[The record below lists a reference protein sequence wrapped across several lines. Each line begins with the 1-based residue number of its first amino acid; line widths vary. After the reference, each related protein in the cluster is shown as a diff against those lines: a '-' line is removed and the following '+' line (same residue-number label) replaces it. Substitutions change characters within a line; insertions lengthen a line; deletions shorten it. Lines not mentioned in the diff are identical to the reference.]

1 MQLKLYNCIKK
12 GNLHAWGG
20 TVKTIG
26 IVANKGKP
34 EARIVARE
42 LLHLLEAKGAR
53 VVLDESIARSL
64 GRPELGL
71 PITQFG
77 GSVHLVC
84 VLGGDGTL
92 LGIAR
97 RLAGCSLPI
106 LGINLGTLG
115 FLSEAEPDNLPQAV
129 DNLLSGRYYIE
140 ERSMLEAKLVRRGD
154 ILGTYTAMND
164 IGIAKGSFCRIIQC
178 AVYLD
183 GQYVAT
189 FSGDGVI
196 VSSPTGSTAY
206 SLSAGGPIVAPN
218 VEMLLLTPVA
228 PHSLTARPMVFSAEQ
243 EIRIQVDAIHREM
256 GLSIDGQFGY
266 HLEGGDEIFVRKSP
280 YVTPLVKWQKDSFF
294 EAIRTKLQGEWE

>member
-1 MQLKLYNCIKK
+1 MKK
-12 GNLHAWGG
+12 
-20 TVKTIG
+20 IG
-26 IVANKGKP
+26 IIANKGKP

-42 LLHLLEAKGAR
+42 LLYLLEDRGAE
-53 VVLDESIARSL
+53 VFLDEHIASDL
-64 GRPELGL
+64 GRAELGTTVEG
-71 PITQFG
+71 IGKQAD
-77 GSVHLVC
+77 LVC

-97 RLAGCSLPI
+97 QLAGRSLPV

-115 FLSEAEPDNLPQAV
+115 FLSEAEPENLQHAV
-129 DNLLSGRYYIE
+129 DNLLLGKYDIE
-140 ERSMLEAKLVRRGD
+140 ERTMLEATLVRKEVG
-154 ILGTYTAMND
+154 LGTYTAMND

-183 GQYVAT
+183 NAYVAT

-196 VSSPTGSTAY
+196 VSTPTGSTAY

-218 VEMLLLTPVA
+218 VDMLLLTPVA
-228 PHSLTARPMVFSAEQ
+228 PHSLTARPMVLSGNEV
-243 EIRIQVDAIHREM
+243 IRIEVDAVHQEM

-266 HLEGGDEIFVRKSP
+266 RLEGGDQIFIKKSP
-280 YVTPLVKWQKDSFF
+280 YVTPLIKWKTGGFF

>member
-1 MQLKLYNCIKK
+1 M
-12 GNLHAWGG
+12 
-20 TVKTIG
+20 KTIG
-26 IVANKGKP
+26 IVGNKGKP

-42 LLHLLEAKGAR
+42 LVYLLEDRGAR
-53 VVLDESIARSL
+53 VLLDEQMASYVDRGDIGTSL
-64 GRPELGL
+64 EE
-71 PITQFG
+71 I
-77 GSVHLVC
+77 GSAAQLLC

-97 RLAGCSLPI
+97 RLAGCSVPI

-115 FLSEAEPDNLPQAV
+115 FLSEADPDDLPHAV
-129 DNLLSGRYYIE
+129 DKLLSGQYYLE
-140 ERSMLEAKLVRRGD
+140 ERTMLDAELVRNQKTLAR
-154 ILGTYTAMND
+154 YTAMND

-183 GQYVAT
+183 DNYVAT

-228 PHSLTARPMVFSAEQ
+228 PHSLTARPMVLSPHQ
-243 EIRIQVDAIHREM
+243 TIRIEVDAVHHEM
-256 GLSIDGQFGY
+256 GLSIDGQFGCR
-266 HLEGGDEIFVRKSP
+266 LEGGDQIFIRKSP
-280 YVTPLVKWQKDSFF
+280 FVTPLIKWKKGAFF
-294 EAIRTKLQGEWE
+294 ETIRTKLQGEWE

>member
-1 MQLKLYNCIKK
+1 VEKSEL
-12 GNLHAWGG
+12 WGG
-20 TVKTIG
+20 AVKTIG

-42 LLHLLEAKGAR
+42 LLYLLEAKGAR
-53 VVLDESIARSL
+53 AVLDESIAGDL
-64 GRPELGL
+64 GRPDLGL
-71 PITQFG
+71 PLHRFDGVVQ
-77 GSVHLVC
+77 LVC

-115 FLSEAEPDNLPQAV
+115 FLSEAEPDNLTDAV
-129 DNLLSGRYYIE
+129 DKLLSGQYFIE
-140 ERSMLEAKLVRRGD
+140 ERSMLEAKLVRRGEV
-154 ILGTYTAMND
+154 LGTYTAMND

-183 GQYVAT
+183 EQYVAT

-218 VEMLLLTPVA
+218 VDMLLLTPVA
-228 PHSLTARPMVFSAEQ
+228 PHSLTARPMVFSASQ
-243 EIRIQVDAIHREM
+243 VIRIQVDAVHREM

-266 HLEGGDEIFVRKSP
+266 HLEGGDDIYVCKSP
-280 YVTPLVKWQKDSFF
+280 HVTPLIKWQKDSFF

>member
-1 MQLKLYNCIKK
+1 M
-12 GNLHAWGG
+12 
-20 TVKTIG
+20 IG
-26 IVANKGKP
+26 IIANKGKP

-42 LLHLLEAKGAR
+42 LLYLIEVKGAQ
-53 VVLDESIARSL
+53 VLLDENIASDL
-64 GRPELGL
+64 GRADLAATVDEIGMRAD
-71 PITQFG
+71 
-77 GSVHLVC
+77 LVC

-97 RLAGCSLPI
+97 QLAGRSLPI

-115 FLSEAEPDNLPQAV
+115 FLSEAEPEQLPHAV
-129 DNLLSGRYYIE
+129 DKLLSGKYDIE
-140 ERSMLEAKLVRRGD
+140 ERAMLEASLVRKEKC
-154 ILGTYTAMND
+154 LGTYTAMND

-183 GQYVAT
+183 EAYVAT

-196 VSSPTGSTAY
+196 VSTPTGSTAY

-218 VEMLLLTPVA
+218 VDMLLLTPVA
-228 PHSLTARPMVFSAEQ
+228 PHSLTARPMVLAGNQ
-243 EIRIQVDAIHREM
+243 TIRVEVDAIHQEM

-266 HLEGGDEIFVRKSP
+266 RLEGGDQIYIKKSP
-280 YVTPLVKWQKDSFF
+280 FVTPLIKWEKGGFF

>member
-1 MQLKLYNCIKK
+1 MKK
-12 GNLHAWGG
+12 
-20 TVKTIG
+20 IG
-26 IVANKGKP
+26 IIANKGKP

-42 LLHLLEAKGAR
+42 LLYLLEDRGAE
-53 VVLDESIARSL
+53 VFLDEHIASDL
-64 GRPELGL
+64 GRAELGTTVEG
-71 PITQFG
+71 IGKQAD
-77 GSVHLVC
+77 LVC

-97 RLAGCSLPI
+97 QLAGRSLPI

-115 FLSEAEPDNLPQAV
+115 FLSEAEPENLQHAV
-129 DNLLSGRYYIE
+129 DNLLLGKYDIE
-140 ERSMLEAKLVRRGD
+140 ERTMLEATLVRKEVS
-154 ILGTYTAMND
+154 LGTYTAMND

-183 GQYVAT
+183 NAYVAT

-196 VSSPTGSTAY
+196 VSTPTGSTAY

-218 VEMLLLTPVA
+218 VDMLLLTPVA
-228 PHSLTARPMVFSAEQ
+228 PHSLTARPMVLSGNEV
-243 EIRIQVDAIHREM
+243 IRIEVDAVHQEM

-266 HLEGGDEIFVRKSP
+266 RLEGGDQIFIKKSP
-280 YVTPLVKWQKDSFF
+280 YVTPLIKWKTGGFF

>member
-1 MQLKLYNCIKK
+1 MKR
-12 GNLHAWGG
+12 
-20 TVKTIG
+20 IG
-26 IVANKGKP
+26 IIANRGKP

-42 LLHLLEAKGAR
+42 LLHLLEEKGAE
-53 VVLDESIARSL
+53 VVLDESIAHIL
-64 GRPELGL
+64 GRPDLACPVEQFRERAELL
-71 PITQFG
+71 
-77 GSVHLVC
+77 C

-97 RLAGCSLPI
+97 QLAGHALPI

-115 FLSEAEPDNLPQAV
+115 FLSEAEPDNLQTAAES
-129 DNLLSGRYYIE
+129 LLAGAYRIE
-140 ERSMLEAKLVRRGD
+140 QRMMLEATLLRKGEPLA
-154 ILGTYTAMND
+154 TYTAMND

-183 GQYVAT
+183 DQYVAT

-218 VEMLLLTPVA
+218 VDMLLLTPVA
-228 PHSLTARPMVFSAEQ
+228 PHSLTARPMVFSADQ
-243 EIRIQVDAIHREM
+243 MIRVEVDAVHQEM

-266 HLEGGDEIFVRKSP
+266 RLEGGDVICVKRSP
-280 YVTPLVKWQKDSFF
+280 HATPLIKWNDGSFF
-294 EAIRTKLQGEWE
+294 EVIRKKLQGEWE

>member
-1 MQLKLYNCIKK
+1 M
-12 GNLHAWGG
+12 
-20 TVKTIG
+20 KTKAIG
-26 IVANKGKP
+26 IIANKGKP

-42 LLHLLEAKGAR
+42 LLYLLESRDAQ
-53 VVLDESIARSL
+53 VVLDENIASEV
-64 GRPELGL
+64 GRADLSA
-71 PITQFG
+71 
-77 GSVHLVC
+77 SVEEMGRRADLIC

-97 RLAGCSLPI
+97 QLAGCSIPI

-115 FLSEAEPDNLPQAV
+115 FLSEAEPEHLPHAV
-129 DNLLSGRYYIE
+129 DNLLSGKYDVQQRT
-140 ERSMLEAKLVRRGD
+140 MLEATLVRKGQA
-154 ILGTYTAMND
+154 LGTYTAMND

-183 GQYVAT
+183 DDYVGT

-196 VSSPTGSTAY
+196 VSTPTGSTAY

-218 VEMLLLTPVA
+218 VDMLLLTPVA
-228 PHSLTARPMVFSAEQ
+228 PHSLTARPMVLGANQ
-243 EIRIQVDAIHREM
+243 TIRVEVDAVHQEM

-266 HLEGGDEIFVRKSP
+266 RLEGGDQIFIKKSP
-280 YVTPLVKWQKDSFF
+280 HITPLIKWKKGGFF

>member
-1 MQLKLYNCIKK
+1 M
-12 GNLHAWGG
+12 
-20 TVKTIG
+20 KTIG

-42 LLHLLEAKGAR
+42 LLYLLEARGAR
-53 VVLDESIARSL
+53 VVLEESIAFDL
-64 GRPELGL
+64 GRTDIAASVDVIGQE
-71 PITQFG
+71 TQ
-77 GSVHLVC
+77 LVC

-97 RLAGCSLPI
+97 RLAGQSLPI

-115 FLSEAEPDNLPQAV
+115 FLSEAEPEHLPHAV
-129 DNLLSGRYYIE
+129 DNLLSGKYEIE
-140 ERSMLEAKLVRRGD
+140 ERTMLEATLVRK
-154 ILGTYTAMND
+154 GTTLAHYTAMND
-164 IGIAKGSFCRIIQC
+164 IGIAKGSFCRIINC

-183 GQYVAT
+183 DAYVAT

-218 VEMLLLTPVA
+218 VDMLLLTPVA
-228 PHSLTARPMVFSAEQ
+228 PHSLTARPMVLSASQ
-243 EIRIQVDAIHREM
+243 VIRIEVDAVHQEM

-266 HLEGGDEIFVRKSP
+266 RLEIGDHIYVKKSP
-280 YVTPLVKWQKDSFF
+280 HITPLIRWRQGAFF

>member
-1 MQLKLYNCIKK
+1 M
-12 GNLHAWGG
+12 
-20 TVKTIG
+20 KTFG

-42 LLHLLEAKGAR
+42 LVYLLEGKGAR
-53 VVLDESIARSL
+53 VLLDEQMASYVGRGDIGTSL
-64 GRPELGL
+64 EA
-71 PITQFG
+71 I
-77 GSVHLVC
+77 GSEAQLLC

-97 RLAGCSLPI
+97 RLAGRSLPI

-115 FLSEAEPDNLPQAV
+115 FLSEADPEHLPHAV
-129 DNLLSGRYYIE
+129 DNLLSGQYYIE
-140 ERSMLEAKLVRRGD
+140 ERSMLEAELVRNKSTLAR
-154 ILGTYTAMND
+154 YTAMND

-183 GQYVAT
+183 DVYVAT

-218 VEMLLLTPVA
+218 VDMLLLTPVA
-228 PHSLTARPMVFSAEQ
+228 PHSLTARPMVLSPNQ
-243 EIRIQVDAIHREM
+243 VIRIEVDAIHHEM

-266 HLEGGDEIFVRKSP
+266 KLEGGDQIFIRKSP
-280 YVTPLVKWQKDSFF
+280 YVTPLVKWKKGGFF
-294 EAIRTKLQGEWE
+294 ETIRTKLQGEWE

>member
-1 MQLKLYNCIKK
+1 VDHVKK
-12 GNLHAWGG
+12 
-20 TVKTIG
+20 IG
-26 IVANKGKP
+26 IIANKGKP

-42 LLHLLEAKGAR
+42 LLYLLEDRGAE
-53 VVLDESIARSL
+53 VFLDEHIASDL
-64 GRPELGL
+64 GRAELGTTVEG
-71 PITQFG
+71 IGKQAD
-77 GSVHLVC
+77 LVC

-97 RLAGCSLPI
+97 QLAGRSLPV

-115 FLSEAEPDNLPQAV
+115 FLSEAEPENLQHAV
-129 DNLLSGRYYIE
+129 DNLLLGKYDIE
-140 ERSMLEAKLVRRGD
+140 ERTMLEATLVRKEVS
-154 ILGTYTAMND
+154 LGTYTAMND

-183 GQYVAT
+183 NAYVAT

-196 VSSPTGSTAY
+196 VSTPTGSTAY

-218 VEMLLLTPVA
+218 VDMLLLTPVA
-228 PHSLTARPMVFSAEQ
+228 PHSLTARPMVLSGNEV
-243 EIRIQVDAIHREM
+243 IRIEVDAVHQEM

-266 HLEGGDEIFVRKSP
+266 RLEGGDQIFIKKSP
-280 YVTPLVKWQKDSFF
+280 YVTPLIKWKTGGFF

>member
-1 MQLKLYNCIKK
+1 MHEKLYTCIRISNQF
-12 GNLHAWGG
+12 GVDH
-20 TVKTIG
+20 VKRIG
-26 IVANKGKP
+26 IIANKGKP

-42 LLHLLEAKGAR
+42 LLYLIEARGAQ
-53 VVLDESIARSL
+53 VLLDENIASDV
-64 GRPELGL
+64 GRAELGTDL
-71 PITQFG
+71 DEIGKQAD
-77 GSVHLVC
+77 LVC

-97 RLAGCSLPI
+97 KLAGRSLPI

-115 FLSEAEPDNLPQAV
+115 FLSEAEPEHLPHAV
-129 DNLLSGRYYIE
+129 DNLLSGKYDIE
-140 ERSMLEAKLVRRGD
+140 ERAMLEASLIRKGAV
-154 ILGTYTAMND
+154 LGTYTAMND

-183 GQYVAT
+183 DAYVAT

-196 VSSPTGSTAY
+196 VSTPTGSTAY

-218 VEMLLLTPVA
+218 VDMLLLTPVA
-228 PHSLTARPMVFSAEQ
+228 PHSLTARPMVLAGNQ
-243 EIRIQVDAIHREM
+243 TIRVEVDAIHQEM

-266 HLEGGDEIFVRKSP
+266 RLEGGDQIFIKKSP
-280 YVTPLVKWQKDSFF
+280 FVTPLIKWKKGGFF

>member
-1 MQLKLYNCIKK
+1 M
-12 GNLHAWGG
+12 
-20 TVKTIG
+20 KTIG

-34 EARIVARE
+34 ETRIVARE
-42 LLHLLEAKGAR
+42 LLYLLEQKGAT
-53 VVLDESIARSL
+53 VLLEENIAADL
-64 GRPELGL
+64 GRPEIAATLEQL
-71 PITQFG
+71 CQNAQFA
-77 GSVHLVC
+77 C

-106 LGINLGTLG
+106 FGINLGTLG
-115 FLSEAEPDNLPQAV
+115 FLSEAEPDNLPEAV
-129 DNLLSGRYYIE
+129 DNLLSEKFVIE
-140 ERSMLEAKLVRRGD
+140 HRSMLEAKLVRDGD
-154 ILGTYTAMND
+154 ILGVYTAMND

-178 AVYLD
+178 EIYLD
-183 GQYVAT
+183 DDYVAT
-189 FSGDGVI
+189 YNGDGVI

-218 VEMLLLTPVA
+218 VPALLLTPVA

-243 EIRIQVDAIHREM
+243 VIRIEVDAVHNEM

-266 HLEGGDEIFVRKSP
+266 RLQGGDQIFISKSP
-280 YVTPLVKWQKDSFF
+280 YVTPLIKLKKGSFF

>member
-1 MQLKLYNCIKK
+1 V
-12 GNLHAWGG
+12 GH
-20 TVKTIG
+20 VKTIG

-42 LLHLLEAKGAR
+42 LMYLLEARGAR
-53 VVLDESIARSL
+53 VLLDEHIASDV
-64 GRPELGL
+64 GRPELAAALEKIGREAQL
-71 PITQFG
+71 
-77 GSVHLVC
+77 LC

-97 RLAGCSLPI
+97 QLAGCSLPI

-115 FLSEAEPDNLPQAV
+115 FLSEADPDDLPEAV
-129 DNLLSGRYYIE
+129 DNLLSGKYDIE
-140 ERSMLEAKLVRRGD
+140 ERTMLEATLVRKGEP
-154 ILGTYTAMND
+154 LASYTAMND

-178 AVYLD
+178 AVYVD
-183 GQYVAT
+183 DDYVAT

-218 VEMLLLTPVA
+218 VDMLLLTPVA
-228 PHSLTARPMVFSAEQ
+228 PHSLTARPMVLSANQ
-243 EIRIQVDAIHREM
+243 VIRIEVDAIHHEM

-266 HLEGGDEIFVRKSP
+266 RLEGGDQIFVKKSP
-280 YVTPLVKWQKDSFF
+280 HVTPLIKWKTGGFF

>member
-1 MQLKLYNCIKK
+1 
-12 GNLHAWGG
+12 
-20 TVKTIG
+20 VKTIG

-42 LLHLLEAKGAR
+42 LLYLLEVRGAR
-53 VVLDESIARSL
+53 VVLEESIASDL
-64 GRPELGL
+64 GRTDIAATVDELGEQVQL
-71 PITQFG
+71 I
-77 GSVHLVC
+77 C

-97 RLAGCSLPI
+97 RLAGQSVPI

-115 FLSEAEPDNLPQAV
+115 FLSEAEPEHLPHAV
-129 DNLLSGRYYIE
+129 DNLLSGNYDIE
-140 ERSMLEAKLVRRGD
+140 IRTMLEATLVRKGKT
-154 ILGTYTAMND
+154 LATYTAMND

-183 GQYVAT
+183 DAYVAT
-189 FSGDGVI
+189 FNGDGVI

-218 VEMLLLTPVA
+218 VDMLLLTPVA
-228 PHSLTARPMVFSAEQ
+228 PHSLTARPMVLSADQ
-243 EIRIQVDAIHREM
+243 VIRIEVDAVHQEM

-266 HLEGGDEIFVRKSP
+266 RLEIGDHIYVKKSP
-280 YVTPLVKWQKDSFF
+280 HCTPLIRWKKGAFF

>member
-1 MQLKLYNCIKK
+1 
-12 GNLHAWGG
+12 
-20 TVKTIG
+20 VKTIG

-34 EARIVARE
+34 ETRIVARE
-42 LLHLLEAKGAR
+42 LLYLLEQRGAK
-53 VVLDESIARSL
+53 VVLEESIASDLDRMD
-64 GRPELGL
+64 
-71 PITQFG
+71 IAATIDQFG
-77 GSVHLVC
+77 HLAQLVC

-97 RLAGCSLPI
+97 KLAGHALPI

-115 FLSEAEPDNLPQAV
+115 FLSEAEPDHLSDAV
-129 DNLLSGRYYIE
+129 DNLLSGRYDIE
-140 ERSMLEAKLVRRGD
+140 QRSMLEAQLVRKGKT
-154 ILGTYTAMND
+154 LASYTAMND

-183 GQYVAT
+183 DHYVAT

-218 VEMLLLTPVA
+218 VDALLLTPVA
-228 PHSLTARPMVFSAEQ
+228 PHSLTARPMIFSGEQ
-243 EIRIQVDAIHREM
+243 VIRVEVDAVHREM

-266 HLEGGDEIFVRKSP
+266 HLEGGDQIYIKKSP
-280 YVTPLVKWQKDSFF
+280 HVTPLVKWKKGSFF